1 MRRKSFA
8 IVAMLVTVAAL
19 MSSVIPSVSVNVA
32 FAEEDNYSQDSSQGS
47 RDGEDK
53 SNHEEEEEEDG
64 ESARSNDEQDD
75 DEEDSEDYTGSHDGE
90 NSDDGDGSEPET
102 EQENRQKNVCS
113 GWAVC
118 VNEAEN
124 ADDSITGAAVGN
136 ATTDDTATTDDPA
149 VTMQQQTIPMVLW
162 F

>member
-53 SNHEEEEEEDG
+53 SNHEEEEEDG

-124 ADDSITGAAVGN
+124 AEDSVTGAAVSN

>member
-1 MRRKSFA
+1 MRHKSFA
-8 IVAMLVTVAAL
+8 IVAMLVIAAAL
-19 MSSVIPSVSVNVA
+19 MSSVIPWKSVNIA
-32 FAEEDNYSQDSSQGS
+32 FAEENNYSQDSSQGS

-53 SNHEEEEEEDG
+53 SNHEDDEEEDG

-75 DEEDSEDYTGSHDGE
+75 DEEDSKDYTGSHDGE

-124 ADDSITGAAVGN
+124 AEDSVTGAVGN
-136 ATTDDTATTDDPA
+136 ATTEDTATTDDTA